1 MSEWKEYKLGDLITL
16 LTDYHSNGSYKTLK
30 ANVELLDEDSYAV
43 MIRTKNFEQNDFSK
57 ELKYIDEH
65 AYNHL
70 AKSKVYADDII
81 MNKIANAGSIYR
93 MPDLNRPVSLAMNLF
108 LIRFNEKETDQV
120 FMYYY
125 LKQNERYIK
134 TFAEGSVTKTITKNA
149 VRNLDVIIPT
159 KKEQLEIVNT
169 LNNLDQKI
177 TLLREQNQTLEELAQ
192 TLFKRWFIEFE
203 FPCLPSDYRPQ
214 GQVNLSE
221 MAKVCTYQRVGGLPA
236 PDGNN
241 WFIYVLLCEDGSF
254 YKGMTNDI
262 YRRFYEHYT
271 GQGAKHTKVHK
282 PKKVIH
288 WEKFDTQD
296 QARKREEELKSGY
309 GRTWIQRQWEKVQGG
324 LPTPECQL
332 RMAGKMVDSELGEI
346 PEGWELHPLE
356 DLVKVH
362 NGYSYK
368 GTELQESN
376 VAMVTL
382 KNFDRNGGFRF
393 DGFKELV
400 SDRYKEKHV
409 VDVGDLIVAHTD
421 LTQDAEVLGNP
432 ALIMKNEKYTKLVV
446 SMDLVKVESKHKSLN
461 TEFLY
466 YLMRDKRFKYHCKG
480 YANGT
485 TVLHLSKSAI
495 PEYLFPFPKD
505 MTLIEDFGSYA
516 YSVYQKI
523 SNNITEIQ
531 SLSQLR
537 DTLLPKLM
545 SGELKLK
552 ELA

>member
-1 MSEWKEYKLGDLITL
+1 MSEWEYYKLGELTEIGSSKRIFSSEYQDEGVPFWRGKEITELGSGKAVSTELFISEKKYNDIKSKHGVPSEGDILVTSVGTIGNVYQVKASDKFYFKDGNVTWIKKFNPKISSLFLYKWFNSNLAKREINAVLIGSTQQA
-16 LTDYHSNGSYKTLK
+16 LTISAL
-30 ANVELLDEDSYAV
+30 
-43 MIRTKNFEQNDFSK
+43 K
-57 ELKYIDEH
+57 ELSIQIPE
-65 AYNHL
+65 
-70 AKSKVYADDII
+70 KSIQVE
-81 MNKIANAGSIYR
+81 IAN
-93 MPDLNRPVSLAMNLF
+93 
-108 LIRFNEKETDQV
+108 
-120 FMYYY
+120 
-125 LKQNERYIK
+125 
-134 TFAEGSVTKTITKNA
+134 
-149 VRNLDVIIPT
+149 IID
-159 KKEQLEIVNT
+159 
-169 LNNLDQKI
+169 NLDQKI

-192 TLFKRWFIEFE
+192 ALFKRWFVEFE
-203 FPCLPSDYRPQ
+203 FPNEN
-214 GQVNLSE
+214 GQ
-221 MAKVCTYQRVGGLPA
+221 P
-236 PDGNN
+236 
-241 WFIYVLLCEDGSF
+241 
-254 YKGMTNDI
+254 YKS
-262 YRRFYEHYT
+262 
-271 GQGAKHTKVHK
+271 
-282 PKKVIH
+282 
-288 WEKFDTQD
+288 
-296 QARKREEELKSGY
+296 SG
-309 GRTWIQRQWEKVQGG
+309 
-324 LPTPECQL
+324 
-332 RMAGKMVDSELGEI
+332 GKMVESELGEI

-368 GTELQESN
+368 GAELQESN

-409 VDVGDLIVAHTD
+409 VNVGDLIVAHTD

-432 ALIMKNEKYTKLVV
+432 ALIMKNEKYIKLVV

-505 MTLIEDFGSYA
+505 ITLIENFGAYA

-523 SNNITEIQ
+523 SNNIEEIQ
-531 SLSQLR
+531 SLTQLR

-545 SGELKLK
+545 SGELKINS
-552 ELA
+552 